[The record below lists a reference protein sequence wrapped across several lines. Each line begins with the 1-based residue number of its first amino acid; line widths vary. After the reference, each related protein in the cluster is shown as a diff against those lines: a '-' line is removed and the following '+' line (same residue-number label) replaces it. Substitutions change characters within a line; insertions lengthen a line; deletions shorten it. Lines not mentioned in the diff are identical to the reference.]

1 MLGAQGAHLVNFGQ
15 SHKDLPQV
23 TEALELV
30 IRDNA
35 KTSSIGRGSSSFVLD
50 STKPEIT

>member
-1 MLGAQGAHLVNFGQ
+1 MLGAQGARLVNFGQ

-23 TEALELV
+23 TEALV